1 MLKKKAKTLVKVIV
15 EVRTFYLVQLSIAY
29 SMLAGPLIK
38 CNGEKATLVG
48 LVSFGIGCASGY
60 PGVYTN
66 IANFID
72 WRKDN
77 VEDEDVMI

>member
-1 MLKKKAKTLVKVIV
+1 MLP
-15 EVRTFYLVQLSIAY
+15 
-29 SMLAGPLIK
+29 GPLIK

-72 WRKDN
+72 WIKDN
-77 VEDEDVMI
+77 VEGEDVMFLNKDYFVSW

>member
-1 MLKKKAKTLVKVIV
+1 
-15 EVRTFYLVQLSIAY
+15 
-29 SMLAGPLIK
+29 MLAGPLIK

-72 WRKDN
+72 WIKDN
-77 VEDEDVMI
+77 VEGEDVLMI